1 MWPSVD
7 KHVLIVWKEDC
18 LKAKKEAE
26 FEAFM
31 QKNRVEI
38 DEEVLK
44 TVNHYGNK

>member
-1 MWPSVD
+1 MAYEEIIAKSV
-7 KHVLIVWKEDC
+7 K
-18 LKAKKEAE
+18 AE

>member
-1 MWPSVD
+1 MGPTD
-7 KHVLIVWKEDC
+7 YKDVLEDLKEDC
-18 LKAKKEAE
+18 LKSKKEAE
-26 FEAFM
+26 FEVFM